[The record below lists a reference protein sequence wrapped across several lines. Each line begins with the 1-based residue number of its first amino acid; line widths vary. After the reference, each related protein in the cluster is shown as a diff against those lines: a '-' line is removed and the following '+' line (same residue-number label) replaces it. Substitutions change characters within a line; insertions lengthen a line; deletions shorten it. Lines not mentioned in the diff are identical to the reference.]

1 MPGTGSQCAAGSQC
15 ACCGPRAPVVKW
27 LARSFPASARVH
39 GSGARVPCIAR
50 APCARP
56 HAACAMLAA
65 AGRTVAAG
73 PRSGRPGAA
82 ARGGPAAAGA
92 RTPPE
97 RALSGARPRRRRR
110 RRSWSGWST
119 RHTARRSAWR
129 APAGRASAGSARRAA
144 PRRPRDPRP
153 PALSRRPQALQS
165 APARSRAV
173 GRTCA
178 AATPVRAARRRA
190 ACCLGTELRLR
201 MAGRLLQGGCDHAP
215 RAAGP

>member
-1 MPGTGSQCAAGSQC
+1 VLQGHSVLVAGLARLLLSGWPVPSRRQRACTGARHAPPASRER
-15 ACCGPRAPVVKW
+15 RAPGLMPHMPCW
-27 LARSFPASARVH
+27 PQPAAPLRLGLVW
-39 GSGARVPCIAR
+39 GAP
-50 APCARP
+50 
-56 HAACAMLAA
+56 
-65 AGRTVAAG
+65 
-73 PRSGRPGAA
+73 
-82 ARGGPAAAGA
+82 ARGSPAVAGA

-119 RHTARRSAWR
+119 RRTARRSAWR

-201 MAGRLLQGGCDHAP
+201 MAGRLLRGGCDHAR
-215 RAAGP
+215 RAAGRLRPLWAGGA